1 MANARAAA
9 VVMHRWVGLG
19 IAGFLVIA
27 GLTGS
32 LLAWND
38 VLDAAL
44 YPALRVQTL
53 TDLVPLDPLT
63 IRDRL
68 QARYPQVTFSSV
80 DLYSEPGKAI
90 VFNVQPVAQKKRSA
104 ASAASATSAGPGD
117 DAQAFEQA
125 FDQLFVNP
133 YTGQVQGTRLWGD
146 LSQGLKNFMPFVY
159 RLHYSLALGTAG
171 TSILG
176 IVGLLWTLDCF
187 VGMYL
192 SFPARLR
199 RNASRHERADNKPW
213 LTRWRS
219 SWRVRWPGVNACSA
233 GNGAIHKLNFD
244 LHRAGGL
251 WIWAMLFV
259 IAWSSVSFNLPGI
272 YNSTMAALFE
282 YQAGDG
288 TAPEAGTQQ
297 TGQPLSWQQAR
308 ESGRF
313 WMHEQSVLHH
323 FHIEH
328 EASLSYDAS
337 RMEYRYTVRSSRDI
351 LDKGGATSI
360 WLDAG
365 SGVVKRFFAPTRQ
378 ASGDTIR
385 TWLTNLHKALL
396 GGVWFKSF
404 VTLTGMVV
412 VLLCTTGIILWI
424 RKRRAKRLAMT
435 ARTSSK
441 MSRR

>member
-44 YPALRVQTL
+44 YPALRVQTS
-53 TDLVPLDPLT
+53 TDLAPLDPLT

-80 DLYSEPGKAI
+80 DLYSEPGKAML
-90 VFNVQPVAQKKRSA
+90 FNVQPLAQKNGSA
-104 ASAASATSAGPGD
+104 ASAEPGA

-133 YTGQVQGTRLWGD
+133 YTGQVQGARLWGD
-146 LSQGLKNFMPFVY
+146 LSQGWKNFMPFVY

-187 VGMYL
+187 IGMYL

-199 RNASRHERADNKPW
+199 RNTSGHERADNKPW
-213 LTRWRS
+213 LIRWRS
-219 SWRVRWPGVNACSA
+219 SWRVRWPGGNA

-272 YNSTMAALFE
+272 YNPTMAALFD
-282 YQAGDG
+282 QQTGDDAASETG
-288 TAPEAGTQQ
+288 VQQ
-297 TGQPLSWQQAR
+297 TGQLLSWQQAR

-313 WMHEQSVLHH
+313 WMHRQSVLHH

-337 RMEYRYTVRSSRDI
+337 RMEFRYTVRSSRDI
-351 LDKGGATSI
+351 RDKGGATSI

-365 SGVVKRFFAPTRQ
+365 SDAMKRFFAPTRQ

-396 GGVWFKSF
+396 GGAWFKSL

-412 VLLCTTGIILWI
+412 VLLCTTGSILWI

-435 ARTSSK
+435 TRTSSK